1 MGKYGTENQF
11 RQDMGKFD
19 TTNSERKKN
28 VCSEKRLNCAL
39 MCFQRLGHCDPKHVC
54 SSNQDG
60 SIPASGV

>member
-19 TTNSERKKN
+19 TTNSERN
-28 VCSEKRLNCAL
+28 FFFCSEKRLNFAL